1 MNHPVMSNS
10 CPKPDSCR
18 FTGCQGECAQSLPAA
33 ACVDAGNSSPLFAR
47 DVAWHRSSASPFKV
61 RDPLAQRRL
70 LVAS

>member
-10 CPKPDSCR
+10 CPKPDSCL
-18 FTGCQGECAQSLPAA
+18 FTGCQGNCAESVPAA
-33 ACVDAGNSSPLFAR
+33 AGAVARASLPLFAHQ
-47 DVAWHRSSASPFKV
+47 VAPRRSTESPFKP